1 MALPR
6 EDYSVNDKLELRD
19 WISLLAL
26 SAIWGA
32 SFFFLRVTA
41 PVFGPVPLIAARVFF
56 GLCLLLPVF
65 LYRGLFSQLLAHWRI
80 IYVVSL
86 TNMSLPFCL
95 LAYASLELNAGITS
109 ILNATVPFFA
119 ALIAFSFWK
128 VRLTHVALIGMA
140 IGFGGVVLIVFDPE
154 AIEFG
159 AQALL
164 SIGAGLCASLLY
176 GMASNL
182 AQHRLQG
189 VSGLTVT
196 VGSLAFATFTLAP
209 LAWWQWPEAA
219 PSTSMWLSVFALGS
233 LCTGVAYL
241 IFYKL
246 IARIG
251 AARALNTTFLVPAF
265 SLLWSS
271 VFLGEPITFYM
282 LGGCALILF
291 GVALTTGKLPAFW
304 VRASQA

>member
-1 MALPR
+1 
-6 EDYSVNDKLELRD
+6 
-19 WISLLAL
+19 
-26 SAIWGA
+26 
-32 SFFFLRVTA
+32 
-41 PVFGPVPLIAARVFF
+41 
-56 GLCLLLPVF
+56 
-65 LYRGLFSQLLAHWRI
+65 
-80 IYVVSL
+80 
-86 TNMSLPFCL
+86 
-95 LAYASLELNAGITS
+95 
-109 ILNATVPFFA
+109 
-119 ALIAFSFWK
+119 
-128 VRLTHVALIGMA
+128 MA

-176 GMASNL
+176 GTASNL

-196 VGSLAFATFTLAP
+196 VGSLAFATLTLAP

-241 IFYKL
+241 IFYNL

-271 VFLGEPITFYM
+271 VFLGEPITLYM

-291 GVALTTGKLPAFW
+291 GVALTTGKLPVFGI
-304 VRASQA
+304 RASQT

>member
-1 MALPR
+1 
-6 EDYSVNDKLELRD
+6 
-19 WISLLAL
+19 
-26 SAIWGA
+26 
-32 SFFFLRVTA
+32 
-41 PVFGPVPLIAARVFF
+41 
-56 GLCLLLPVF
+56 
-65 LYRGLFSQLLAHWRI
+65 RI

-176 GMASNL
+176 GTASNL

-196 VGSLAFATFTLAP
+196 VGSLAFATLTLAP